1 MSEIEKMESDLAEQV
16 LSTVSV
22 KGTTCNEVK
31 NCPLEQKPPD
41 NRMKNKISISKMA
54 STSGIEQ
61 KTVMIVQKN
70 NPNMRFIRKSVEQS
84 QRNIFA
90 NYLEFETEFPRDY
103 DDNIEMLSR
112 EAEHLEEQFRTP
124 TRTATVA
131 SNTTIE
137 TNKKITERLVD
148 IKLKPE
154 SPTGFESKH
163 INNATVK
170 RVGFKVEERVEERAT
185 PTFVKPGNYVLD
197 EISVPADFKMETGN
211 DANLTSTVVSPHI
224 VTESIS
230 SELDK
235 KAKANGLLP
244 SMPITVCSTA
254 VVHSKSSVK
263 DDDDEPVAMSP
274 CGRFFKYDKEV
285 GRGSFKTVYRGLDTE
300 TGVAV
305 AWCELLVN

>member
-1 MSEIEKMESDLAEQV
+1 MEPDIGQQV
-16 LSTVSV
+16 LNTVSG
-22 KGTTCNEVK
+22 KGPSNEIN
-31 NCPLEQKPPD
+31 NCLLEQKPPD
-41 NRMKNKISISKMA
+41 KMKNKISISKMA

-61 KTVMIVQKN
+61 KAVMIVQKN

-131 SNTTIE
+131 LNSTTE
-137 TNKKITERLVD
+137 TNKKINERLVD
-148 IKLKPE
+148 IKLKPI

-170 RVGFKVEERVEERAT
+170 RVGFKVEERVEECAT
-185 PTFVKPGNYVLD
+185 PIFVEPGNYVQD
-197 EISVPADFKMETGN
+197 EVSVLEDYKMETGN
-211 DANLTSTVVSPHI
+211 DPALTSTTINNTHLVA
-224 VTESIS
+224 ESIS
-230 SELDK
+230 SESDK
-235 KAKANGLLP
+235 KSKGNGLLP
-244 SMPITVCSTA
+244 SVPITVCSTA